1 MLPEQFVPAF
11 PDQFRE
17 RGLGK
22 VQQPL
27 GDRARCAV
35 EPFLRRE
42 VSAPAGQPE
51 SFQHAGA
58 QVRCRPSGRHLAR
71 RRHTLVRAAGQ
82 QGQRLHDRGG
92 QRHAESEIELFSGDQ
107 PFTGKGTHRL
117 TYLGR

>member
-1 MLPEQFVPAF
+1 MPEQFVTAF
-11 PDQFRE
+11 SDEFGE
-17 RGLGK
+17 RGLGQL
-22 VQQPL
+22 QQPL
-27 GDRARCAV
+27 GDRARGAV

-42 VSAPAGQPE
+42 ASAPAGQPE

-58 QVRCRPSGRHLAR
+58 QVRRRPSGRHLAR
-71 RRHTLVRAAGQ
+71 GRHAFVRAAGQ

-107 PFTGKGTHRL
+107 PFTGKGTHRR